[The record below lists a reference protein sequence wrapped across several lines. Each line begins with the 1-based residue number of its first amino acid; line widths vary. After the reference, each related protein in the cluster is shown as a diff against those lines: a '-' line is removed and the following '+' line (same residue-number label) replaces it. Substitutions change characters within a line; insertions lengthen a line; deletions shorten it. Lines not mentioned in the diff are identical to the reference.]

1 MIPRSDLVALRF
13 GDGLPLAQGAAT
25 DPGNL
30 VNRLADPDRM
40 LAAYP
45 RPGMAQALAFLR
57 DSNAVTQASKKDKSK
72 AAQRAFEDA
81 KKEVRSAHIRGA
93 KLAIARALDAP
104 DGFRERL
111 VRFWADH
118 FTVRSKNRFQAYFPG
133 AFVDEAIRPHIAGR
147 FPDLLRAAT
156 LHPAMLNFLDQSSS
170 VGPNSR
176 VGQRRDRGLNENLAR
191 EVIELHTLGVG
202 GSYTQA
208 DVTQMAELLTGL
220 TFTADEGFLFRPE
233 MAEPGPETVLGRSY
247 DGKGTDPILAV
258 LDDIALRPDTAR
270 HIARKLAVHFVAD
283 DPDAGLGEALARASA
298 DPGGDLPAVYRAMFA
313 QDAAWDGTL
322 RKARQPVDFLIAALR
337 GLGVTGAQVAAM
349 EDNQVRRSLFN
360 PLAAMGQ
367 PWQNPRGPDG
377 WPEAEANWITPQ
389 LLAARVTW
397 AMQEPDRLVKS
408 LPDPADLV
416 ARVLGQGADGRVT
429 WAAAR
434 AETVA
439 EGVALV
445 FASPGFNRR

>member
-1 MIPRSDLVALRF
+1 MIPRPDLIALRF
-13 GDGLPLAQGAAT
+13 GDGLPLPGGATT
-25 DPGNL
+25 DPQDL
-30 VNRLADPDRM
+30 VARLSGADRM
-40 LAAYP
+40 AETFP

-57 DSNAVTQASKKDKSK
+57 DGQETTRKMKKDKSR
-72 AAQRAFEDA
+72 AAQQAFEEA
-81 KKEVRSAHIRGA
+81 RRQVRTVGLHGA
-93 KLAIARALDAP
+93 QMAIARALDAP

-118 FTVRSKNRFQAYFPG
+118 FTVRSKNRFQALFPA
-133 AFVDEAIRPHIAGR
+133 AFVDEAIRPNIAGP
-147 FPDLLRAAT
+147 FPALLRAAT

-176 VGQRRDRGLNENLAR
+176 MGKRRDKGLNENLAR

-202 GSYTQA
+202 GTYTQA

-220 TFTADEGFLFRPE
+220 TINEEKGFVFRPE
-233 MAEPGPETVLGRSY
+233 MAEPGAETVLGKTY

-270 HIARKLAVHFVAD
+270 HIARKLAVHFVSD
-283 DPDAGLGEALARASA
+283 DPDAGMVDAMARVFA
-298 DPGGDLPAVYRAMFA
+298 DTGGDLSAVYGAMFA

-322 RKARQPVDFLIAALR
+322 QKARQPVDFLIAALR
-337 GLGVTGAQVAAM
+337 GLGITGAQVAAY
-349 EDNQVRRSLFN
+349 EPSQIRRSLFN

-377 WPEAEANWITPQ
+377 WPEAEAFWITPQ

-397 AMQEPDRLVKS
+397 AMQEPGRLLRK
-408 LPDPADLV
+408 LPDPAELA
-416 ARVLGQGADGRVT
+416 ARVLGQGGDGRVT

-439 EGVALV
+439 EGVAVVL
-445 FASPGFNRR
+445 ASPGFNRR